1 MGKGDEP
8 STAGKGPSPDEL
20 SLRPIEESDLDFLRR
35 LYSTTR
41 DYEMELVDWTPE
53 QKQDF
58 LDQQFEAQHKHYM
71 EHFPKAQFS
80 LVLVGGR
87 RAGRL
92 YIDRR
97 PKEIRLVDIALLP
110 AFRNRGLGKRLMDD
124 LLDEG
129 RRTSLPVRIHVEK
142 FNPAMRLYRRLGFTH
157 IEDQGVYFLME
168 WQPR

>member
-1 MGKGDEP
+1 MGNENKSKASDKG
-8 STAGKGPSPDEL
+8 L
-20 SLRPIEESDLDFLRR
+20 SEVLSFRPIEEADLDFLRR

-41 DYEMELVDWTPE
+41 DYEMDQVDWSPE
-53 QKQDF
+53 QKRTF
-58 LDQQFEAQHKHYM
+58 LNQQFQAQHKHYM
-71 EHFPKAQFS
+71 EHFPEAEFS
-80 LVLVGGR
+80 LVLVDGR

-97 PKEIRLVDIALLP
+97 RKEIRLVDIALMP
-110 AFRNRGLGKRLMDD
+110 GFRNRGLGKRLMDKV
-124 LLDEG
+124 LDEG
-129 RRTSLPVRIHVEK
+129 RRNDLPVRIHVEK